1 MLTLTANA
9 AQAIRDLTASAPE
22 PAQSG
27 IRIASQGEGTGAL
40 TLSLAT
46 QPEPADE
53 VVETDGARVYLDP
66 VAASVLD
73 DKSLDAGADDQG
85 SVSFL
90 VTDQPT
96 T

>member
-9 AQAIRDLTASAPE
+9 AQAIRDLTATAPE

-27 IRIASQGEGTGAL
+27 IRISSQGEGASSL

-46 QPEPADE
+46 APEPADA
-53 VVETDGARVYLDP
+53 VVEAEGARVYLDP
-66 VAASVLD
+66 VAATVLD

-85 SVSFL
+85 SVSFV
-90 VTDQPT
+90 VTEQPV
-96 T
+96 

>member
-22 PAQSG
+22 PERSG
-27 IRIASQGEGTGAL
+27 IRISSEGDTANAL

-46 QPEPADE
+46 APEPTDE
-53 VVETDGARVYLDP
+53 VVENEGARVYLDP

-73 DKSLDAGADDQG
+73 DKSLDAGSDDQG
-85 SVSFL
+85 GVSFL
-90 VTDQPT
+90 VTDQGL
-96 T
+96 

>member
-9 AQAIRDLTASAPE
+9 AQAIRDLTAATPE

-27 IRIASQGEGTGAL
+27 IRISSQGEGSSSL
-40 TLSLAT
+40 TLTLAT
-46 QPEPADE
+46 APEPADE
-53 VVETDGARVYLDP
+53 VVETEGARVYLDP
-66 VAASVLD
+66 VAATVLE

-90 VTDQPT
+90 VTEQSA
-96 T
+96 

>member
-22 PAQSG
+22 TAQSG
-27 IRIASQGEGTGAL
+27 IRISSQGEGASSL

-46 QPEPADE
+46 APEPADAI
-53 VVETDGARVYLDP
+53 VEAEGARVYLDP
-66 VAASVLD
+66 VAATVLE

-90 VTDQPT
+90 VTDQT
-96 T
+96 A

>member
-22 PAQSG
+22 PEQGG
-27 IRIASQGEGTGAL
+27 IRISSQGEGSGSL

-53 VVETDGARVYLDP
+53 VVETEGARVYLDP
-66 VAASVLD
+66 VAATVLE
-73 DKSLDAGADDQG
+73 DKSLDAGADDKG
-85 SVSFL
+85 AVSFL
-90 VTDQPT
+90 VTDQNV
-96 T
+96 

>member
-9 AQAIRDLTASAPE
+9 AQAIRDLTATAPQ

-27 IRIASQGEGTGAL
+27 IRISSQGDSANSL

-46 QPEPADE
+46 APEPADE
-53 VVETDGARVYLDP
+53 VVEAEGARVYLDP
-66 VAASVLD
+66 VAATVLE

-85 SVSFL
+85 AVSFL
-90 VTDQPT
+90 VTDRPA
-96 T
+96 